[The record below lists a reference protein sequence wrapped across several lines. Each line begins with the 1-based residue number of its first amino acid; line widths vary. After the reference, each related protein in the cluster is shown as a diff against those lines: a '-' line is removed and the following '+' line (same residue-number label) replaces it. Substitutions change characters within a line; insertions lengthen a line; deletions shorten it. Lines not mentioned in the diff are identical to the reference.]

1 MNVLIGVILLV
12 LALVLLVI
20 GVLATTRKLPGN
32 RIIGL
37 RVPEVRKAKEVWD
50 SSHAMAGPLW
60 LFGGVTLLFGG
71 LIAFVAAG
79 WLWLL
84 PPVTLVVAVV
94 AVASGANIGARTAT
108 VLDAQRK
115 KDEEGGGGCSAEGG
129 CDCGGGAPAP
139 EVDLAAVRRAAD
151 ASNAEK

>member
-20 GVLATTRKLPGN
+20 GALAMTRKLPGN
-32 RIIGL
+32 RVIGL

-60 LFGGVTLLFGG
+60 VFGGVTLLFGG
-71 LIAFVAAG
+71 LIAFVATG
-79 WLWLL
+79 WLWIL
-84 PPVTLVVAVV
+84 PPVSLVVALV

-108 VLDAQRK
+108 ILDAQRR
-115 KDEEGGGGCSAEGG
+115 KDEEGCGSCSAEGG
-129 CDCGGGAPAP
+129 CGCGGNAPAP

-151 ASNAEK
+151 AGNVEK